1 MATIDQHSIAADSKL
16 SVDQNRQSEYDGN
29 DLFKDSEDG
38 KPQLNKVKVKKHL
51 EKKLKTFVRMVK
63 TLKKIKQNNTVQI
76 GLYEFETTAEF
87 RQTAKQML
95 GTCRQLMK
103 ENPKGSQISKK
114 NMKSENSKITQFQKN
129 LIYDLLELSWQYK
142 PKLSKPKTVDDLLN
156 NVTSME
162 ETNEGFDVI
171 DFCNENDG
179 NPNSDTDKFHEVIEI
194 KNPSCSEEDVDEV
207 GSTMKKQR
215 VKDESLVIDI
225 DEDVIE
231 KDIVNASLKVKR
243 KRNKSNDNKK
253 RKKKGKVLEENIDV
267 KKVSL
272 SDMIEEQK
280 SELKALKSIQDSVTK
295 TKSGKK
301 KKAKHKILSNDEK
314 VSGRSGVLKQK
325 RKQTAESVVQ
335 KKKRNLKSDMIVGK
349 IKKKKKGNKEYQM
362 LLP

>member
-1 MATIDQHSIAADSKL
+1 MATIDQHSVAADNKL
-16 SVDQNRQSEYDGN
+16 SVDQKRQSEHDGN
-29 DLFKDSEDG
+29 DPFKASEDG

-51 EKKLKTFVRMVK
+51 EKKLKTLVRMVK

-114 NMKSENSKITQFQKN
+114 NMKSENSKIVQFQKN

-142 PKLSKPKTVDDLLN
+142 PKLSMPKSVDDLLN
-156 NVTSME
+156 NVASMK

-179 NPNSDTDKFHEVIEI
+179 NPSSDTDKFHEAIEI
-194 KNPSCSEEDVDEV
+194 RNSSCSEEEVEEVD
-207 GSTMKKQR
+207 SIMKKQR
-215 VKDESLVIDI
+215 VKNECLVNDE

-243 KRNKSNDNKK
+243 KRNKSSDNKK

-280 SELKALKSIQDSVTK
+280 SELKALKSIQDGVTK

-314 VSGRSGVLKQK
+314 VSGHCGVLKQR
-325 RKQTAESVVQ
+325 RKQTAESEVTKKTKTLKGDKVTGKR
-335 KKKRNLKSDMIVGK
+335 KKKR
-349 IKKKKKGNKEYQM
+349 GNKEFQM
-362 LLP
+362 HLP